1 MLADMRAASVAAL
14 ATDIGPRFG
23 GNPKLT
29 VILDP
34 YALYAQAMF
43 AEDLDR
49 ARLRSFLAHLFD
61 VADARAKRDI

>member
-14 ATDIGPRFG
+14 ATRPRFG
-23 GNPKLT
+23 GNPQLT